1 MDVQPELSRARGRGA
16 PRRIATI
23 SVHTSPLDQP
33 GTGDAGGLNVYVVE
47 VARQLARR
55 GIEVEIFT
63 RAVCRDTP
71 PVLELAPGVLVR
83 SLVAGPFEELDKN
96 SLPGQICPFTFGVL
110 RTEADF
116 APGRYDLVHAHY
128 WLSGQVGAVA
138 AERWGVPLVQSMH
151 TLGKVKNLA
160 LASGDC
166 AEPAVRIRGE
176 GEVVAA
182 ADRLVAN
189 TEDEA
194 RQLVELYGATP
205 GRVKTVSPGVD
216 LSVFRPG
223 ASGASVA
230 SVASVADI
238 RRRLGLAA
246 DAIVLVFAG
255 RIQPLKGPDVVLRAA
270 ASLLRLA
277 PELAERLV
285 VVFVGGPSGSEVG
298 APGRLDGLAGELG
311 LAGRVRFEPP
321 CPHRD
326 LADWY
331 RAATLVLVPSH
342 SESFGLVALEAQAC
356 GTPVA
361 AAAVGG
367 LRTAVRDGFSGVLV
381 DGHDPEVW
389 AAVLRDLVSSPQWLA
404 SLSRGAVAHASG
416 FGWGATADRLI
427 EVYTGAMA
435 SAGSVNAGSVD
446 AGSLGAAGLRAG
458 VRA

>member
-1 MDVQPELSRARGRGA
+1 
-16 PRRIATI
+16 
-23 SVHTSPLDQP
+23 VHTSPLDQP

-47 VARQLARR
+47 VAKQLASR
-55 GIEVEIFT
+55 GIEVEMFT

-71 PVLELAPGVLVR
+71 PTVELVPGVLVR
-83 SLVAGPFEELDKN
+83 NMVAGPFEELDKN
-96 SLPGQICPFTFGVL
+96 ALPSQICPFTFGVL
-110 RTEADF
+110 RTEA
-116 APGRYDLVHAHY
+116 AHPPGRYDLVHGHY

-176 GEVVAA
+176 DEVVAA

-189 TEDEA
+189 TADEA
-194 RQLVELYGATP
+194 RQLTELYGASP
-205 GRVKTVSPGVD
+205 RQVETVSPGAD
-216 LSVFRPG
+216 LSLFRPVPDT
-223 ASGASVA
+223 AAV
-230 SVASVADI
+230 
-238 RRRLGLAA
+238 RRRLGLPP
-246 DAIVLVFAG
+246 DAVVLVFAG
-255 RIQPLKGPDVVLRAA
+255 RIQPLKGPDVALRAA
-270 ASLLRLA
+270 ASLLRLSPA
-277 PELAERLV
+277 LAERLV

-298 APGRLDGLAGELG
+298 APGRLSALASSLG
-311 LAGRVRFEPP
+311 IAGHVRFEPP
-321 CPHRD
+321 CAQRE

-331 RAATLVLVPSH
+331 RAATMVLVPSH

-356 GTPVA
+356 GTPVV

-381 DGHDPEVW
+381 DGHDPEAW
-389 AAVLRDLVSSPQWLA
+389 ARVLAGLAASPLRLA
-404 SLSRGAVAHASG
+404 ELSRGAVAHASG
-416 FGWGATADRLI
+416 FGWPATADRLV

-435 SAGSVNAGSVD
+435 SMGSAVAG
-446 AGSLGAAGLRAG
+446 R

>member
-1 MDVQPELSRARGRGA
+1 M
-16 PRRIATI
+16 
-23 SVHTSPLDQP
+23 HTSPLDQP
-33 GTGDAGGLNVYVVE
+33 GTGDAGGLNVYMVE

-55 GIEVEIFT
+55 GVELEIFT

-71 PVLELAPGVLVR
+71 PTVELVPGVLVR
-83 SLVAGPFEELDKN
+83 NVVAGPFEELDKN
-96 SLPGQICPFTFGVL
+96 ALPGQICPFTFGVL
-110 RTEADF
+110 RTEAAF

-176 GEVVAA
+176 AEVVAA
-182 ADRLVAN
+182 ADRMVAN
-189 TEDEA
+189 TADEA
-194 RQLVELYGATP
+194 RQLIELYGAP
-205 GRVKTVSPGVD
+205 PQRVKTVSPGVD

-223 ASGASVA
+223 PGAAAVA
-230 SVASVADI
+230 L
-238 RRRLGLAA
+238 RQRLGLPP
-246 DAIVLVFAG
+246 DAVVLVFAG

-270 ASLLRLA
+270 ASLLRVAPGLA
-277 PELAERLV
+277 DRLV

-298 APGRLDGLAGELG
+298 APGRLSALASSLG
-311 LAGRVRFEPP
+311 VAGHVRFEPP
-321 CPHRD
+321 CSQPE

-331 RAATLVLVPSH
+331 RAATMVLVPSH

-356 GTPVA
+356 GTPVV

-381 DGHDPEVW
+381 DGHDPDEW
-389 AAVLRDLVSSPQWLA
+389 ARVLAGLALSPARLA
-404 SLSRGAVAHASG
+404 ELSRGALAHAAG

-435 SAGSVNAGSVD
+435 SALA
-446 AGSLGAAGLRAG
+446 RA
-458 VRA
+458 

>member
-1 MDVQPELSRARGRGA
+1 MQRVQRRA

-23 SVHTSPLDQP
+23 SLHTSPLDQP

-47 VARQLARR
+47 VAKQLAHR

-63 RAVCRDTP
+63 RAVCPDTP
-71 PVLELAPGVLVR
+71 AAVELVPGVLVR
-83 SLVAGPFEELDKN
+83 NVVAGPFEELDKN
-96 SLPGQICPFTFGVL
+96 ELPGQICPFTFGVL
-110 RTEADF
+110 RTEAAY

-166 AEPAVRIRGE
+166 AEPAARIRGE
-176 GEVVAA
+176 GEVVTA

-189 TEDEA
+189 TNQEA
-194 RQLVELYGATP
+194 RQLVELYGASP
-205 GRVKTVSPGVD
+205 WRVETVSPGVD
-216 LSVFRPG
+216 LSLFR
-223 ASGASVA
+223 SGPTRAA
-230 SVASVADI
+230 
-238 RRRLGLAA
+238 RRRLGLPA
-246 DAIVLVFAG
+246 DAVVLVFAG

-270 ASLLRLA
+270 AALLRLS
-277 PELAERLV
+277 PELADRLV

-298 APGRLDGLAGELG
+298 APGRLDGLAETLG
-311 LAGRVRFEPP
+311 ISGCVRLEPP
-321 CPHRD
+321 CPQRE

-331 RAATLVLVPSH
+331 RAATVVLVPSH

-356 GTPVA
+356 GTPVV

-367 LRTAVRDGFSGVLV
+367 LRTAVRDGFSGILV
-381 DGHDPEVW
+381 DGHDPVEW
-389 AAVLRDLVSSPQWLA
+389 ARVLSSLLA
-404 SLSRGAVAHASG
+404 SPGRLADLSRGALAHASG
-416 FGWGATADRLI
+416 FGWPATADRLI
-427 EVYTGAMA
+427 NVYTGAME
-435 SAGSVNAGSVD
+435 SMGTLD
-446 AGSLGAAGLRAG
+446 EAAAP

>member
-1 MDVQPELSRARGRGA
+1 MQRRS

-23 SVHTSPLDQP
+23 SLHTSPLDQP

-47 VARQLARR
+47 VSKRLAER

-71 PVLELAPGVLVR
+71 PTVELAPGVLVR
-83 SLVAGPFEELDKN
+83 NVVAGPFEELDKN
-96 SLPGQICPFTFGVL
+96 ALPGQICPFTFGVL
-110 RTEADF
+110 RTEAAY
-116 APGRYDLVHAHY
+116 APGRYDLLHAHY
-128 WLSGQVGAVA
+128 WLSGQVAAVA

-166 AEPAVRIRGE
+166 AEPAARIRGE

-189 TEDEA
+189 TAEEA
-194 RQLVELYGATP
+194 RQLIDLYAADPWRVE
-205 GRVKTVSPGVD
+205 TVNPGVD
-216 LSVFRPG
+216 LSVFRP
-223 ASGASVA
+223 ASGLASGLA
-230 SVASVADI
+230 L
-238 RRRLGLAA
+238 RRRLGLAS
-246 DAIVLVFAG
+246 DAVVLAFAG

-270 ASLLRLA
+270 ASLLRLC
-277 PELAERLV
+277 PWLVDRLV
-285 VVFVGGPSGSEVG
+285 VVIVGGPSGSEVG
-298 APGRLDGLAGELG
+298 APGRLEALASSLG
-311 LAGRVRFEPP
+311 ISSFVRMEAP
-321 CPHRD
+321 CPQPE

-331 RAATLVLVPSH
+331 RAADVVLVPSH

-356 GTPVA
+356 GTPVV

-367 LRTAVRDGFSGVLV
+367 LRTAVRDGYSGVLV

-389 AAVLRDLVSSPQWLA
+389 ARVLSDLLVSPARLA
-404 SLSRGAVAHASG
+404 SLSRGAREHAAA
-416 FGWGATADRLI
+416 FNWPATAERLVG
-427 EVYTGAMA
+427 VYTGAM
-435 SAGSVNAGSVD
+435 NE
-446 AGSLGAAGLRAG
+446 AAET